1 MFCDFFISHLRQA
14 SEVQFATNGALR
26 HVAQVRRLLL
36 REAHR
41 PHLLSGKLRNTFRC
55 ERSTSESCKSL
66 EDGYGGFPI
75 QLLIDNGLGQTMKYR
90 LAKFHAAGPDALDDR
105 SQDRVGFLKVIDCFP

>member
-14 SEVQFATNGALR
+14 SEVKFATNRAVR

-41 PHLLSGKLRNTFRC
+41 PHLLSGKLRDTFRR
-55 ERSTSESCKSL
+55 ERFTSEGRKSP
-66 EDGYGGFPI
+66 EDRYGGFPI
-75 QLLIDNGLGQTMKYR
+75 QLLIDNGLGQTMEYR
-90 LAKFHAAGPDALDDR
+90 LAKFHSAGPDSFNDG
-105 SQDRVGFLKVIDCFP
+105 SHDRVRFL